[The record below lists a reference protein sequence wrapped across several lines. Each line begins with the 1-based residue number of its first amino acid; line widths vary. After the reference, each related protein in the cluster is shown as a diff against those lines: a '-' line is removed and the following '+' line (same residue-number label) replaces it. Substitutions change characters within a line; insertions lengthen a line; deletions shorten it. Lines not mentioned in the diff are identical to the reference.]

1 MRTLLALSLALF
13 VSACAAPQSRPV
25 TSPDAQSA
33 TAKPKITA
41 VQVLGKSQYWVLE
54 HLGEPAFMRTDM
66 HATIW
71 QYKNSHCVLNVF
83 LYVGEPT
90 DPTPA
95 KVLHFDARDSLGDN
109 TDRDAC
115 LSALRD

>member
-1 MRTLLALSLALF
+1 MRRILALSLALLAG
-13 VSACAAPQSRPV
+13 ACAAPQSRPV
-25 TSPDAQSA
+25 PSPDAQSA
-33 TAKPKITA
+33 PAKPKITA

-71 QYKNSHCVLNVF
+71 QYKNTHCVLNIF
-83 LYVGEPT
+83 LYAGEPS

-95 KVLHFDARDSLGDN
+95 KVLHFDARDSHGHN

-115 LSALRD
+115 LSALQD